1 MHTALG
7 MALAA
12 HGFVRI
18 RIAGGLA
25 ATAVIAASA
34 AWCQAPVTPP
44 TAPDAPAPAAAPQ
57 PSPAPNAAHDA
68 GTSAPVPP
76 AAFGTLKGRV
86 KVPAPRPPVKTR
98 SDYVAPAETTPA
110 DPPVTAIWVGAG
122 APPRD
127 PATTEPVRIRQE
139 GIQFRPGTLVVQTGT
154 PVIFPNKDQVLHAV
168 RSQSGAK
175 KFNVG
180 RFMKGEEPPPVVFDK
195 AGFVFLLC
203 EVHEHMQGNLLV
215 VDTPHFCTSAPDGS
229 FELTG
234 IPAGTHTV
242 TLWRGRKDEE
252 TRQITIDAGQVLEVD
267 WTK

>member
-1 MHTALG
+1 M
-7 MALAA
+7 
-12 HGFVRI
+12 
-18 RIAGGLA
+18 
-25 ATAVIAASA
+25 
-34 AWCQAPVTPP
+34 
-44 TAPDAPAPAAAPQ
+44 
-57 PSPAPNAAHDA
+57 
-68 GTSAPVPP
+68 PP
-76 AAFGTLKGRV
+76 AGLGTLKGRV

-98 SDYVAPAETTPA
+98 SDYVAPVETTPA

-127 PATTEPVRIRQE
+127 PATTEPARIRQM

-154 PVIFPNKDQVLHAV
+154 PVIFPNEDQVLHAV

>member
-1 MHTALG
+1 MLCTDGVVRTVTGIAMVGSLLASVAA
-7 MALAA
+7 MAL
-12 HGFVRI
+12 
-18 RIAGGLA
+18 
-25 ATAVIAASA
+25 
-34 AWCQAPVTPP
+34 Q
-44 TAPDAPAPAAAPQ
+44 TAPPGADSPKVAQPPVDAPAAATG
-57 PSPAPNAAHDA
+57 A
-68 GTSAPVPP
+68 
-76 AAFGTLKGRV
+76 LKGRV

-98 SDYVAPAETTPA
+98 SDYVAPAETTAA
-110 DPPVTAIWVGAG
+110 DPPVTAIWVGSG

-154 PVIFPNKDQVLHAV
+154 PVIFPNEDQVLHAV
-168 RSQSGAK
+168 RSQSSAK

-215 VDTPHFCTSAPDGS
+215 VDTPHFCTSAADGT
-229 FELTG
+229 FEITG

-242 TLWRGRKDEE
+242 TIWRGRKDEE
-252 TRQITIDAGQVLEVD
+252 TRQVTIEPGRTAEVD
-267 WTK
+267 WTE

>member
-1 MHTALG
+1 MPNTQGVVRTVTGIILATALF
-7 MALAA
+7 ASVRAA
-12 HGFVRI
+12 AQQPA
-18 RIAGGLA
+18 AGESTPQAVSPGA
-25 ATAVIAASA
+25 ATAPTE
-34 AWCQAPVTPP
+34 APTEAP
-44 TAPDAPAPAAAPQ
+44 T
-57 PSPAPNAAHDA
+57 
-68 GTSAPVPP
+68 
-76 AAFGTLKGRV
+76 GTLKGRV

-98 SDYVAPAETTPA
+98 SDYVAPAETTKA
-110 DPPVTAIWVGAG
+110 DPPVTAIWVGSG

-154 PVIFPNKDQVLHAV
+154 PVIFPNEDQVLHAV
-168 RSQSGAK
+168 RSQSSAK

-195 AGFVFLLC
+195 AGYVFLLC
-203 EVHEHMQGNLLV
+203 EVHEHMQANLLV

-229 FELTG
+229 FELRG

-252 TRQITIDAGQVLEVD
+252 TRQVTIEAGQTLEVD
-267 WTK
+267 WTQ

>member
-1 MHTALG
+1 MLLMSTARG
-7 MALAA
+7 HAQDQSPAA
-12 HGFVRI
+12 PDDAPPAVAPASTTPTATPAEGSKQP
-18 RIAGGLA
+18 APGA
-25 ATAVIAASA
+25 ATRELGPSA
-34 AWCQAPVTPP
+34 AT
-44 TAPDAPAPAAAPQ
+44 
-57 PSPAPNAAHDA
+57 
-68 GTSAPVPP
+68 
-76 AAFGTLKGRV
+76 GTLRGRV

-98 SDYVAPAETTPA
+98 SDYIVPAETTPA
-110 DPPVTAIWVGAG
+110 DPPVTAIWVGSG

-127 PATTEPVRIRQE
+127 PATTDPVRIRQE

-154 PVIFPNKDQVLHAV
+154 PVIFPNEDQVLHAV
-168 RSQSGAK
+168 RSQSSAK

-215 VDTPHFCTSAPDGS
+215 VETPHFCTSAPDGS

-234 IPAGTHTV
+234 LPVGTHTV

-252 TRQITIDAGQVLEVD
+252 VRQVTIDAGQTLEVD

>member
-1 MHTALG
+1 MKLANG
-7 MALAA
+7 MAL
-12 HGFVRI
+12 
-18 RIAGGLA
+18 GLA
-25 ATAVIAASA
+25 LNWTIIPVVASLAISMADEWGHAMAHAATTHRTATTDEVPSPSTPTAV
-34 AWCQAPVTPP
+34 P
-44 TAPDAPAPAAAPQ
+44 AAPQ
-57 PSPAPNAAHDA
+57 AAPSM
-68 GTSAPVPP
+68 PV
-76 AAFGTLKGRV
+76 ATGTLKGRV

-98 SDYVAPAETTPA
+98 SDYVAPAETAPA
-110 DPPVTAIWVGAG
+110 DAPVTAIWVGSG

-154 PVIFPNKDQVLHAV
+154 PVIFPNEDQVLHAV
-168 RSQSGAK
+168 RSQSSAK

-215 VDTPHFCTSAPDGS
+215 VETPHFCTSAPDGS

-252 TRQITIDAGQVLEVD
+252 TRQITIDADRTLEVD

>member
-1 MHTALG
+1 MHIALG
-7 MALAA
+7 MARAAPGSVLARVIVPVA
-12 HGFVRI
+12 A
-18 RIAGGLA
+18 AGMIM
-25 ATAVIAASA
+25 TMA
-34 AWCQAPVTPP
+34 AWSQSPAQSPTMPDRAPEV
-44 TAPDAPAPAAAPQ
+44 APATPTP
-57 PSPAPNAAHDA
+57 
-68 GTSAPVPP
+68 PP
-76 AAFGTLKGRV
+76 AAPTTATPAAGTLKGRV

-110 DPPVTAIWVGAG
+110 DPPVTAIWVGSG

-127 PATTEPVRIRQE
+127 PATTEPARIRQE

-154 PVIFPNKDQVLHAV
+154 PVIFPNEDQVLHAV
-168 RSQSGAK
+168 RSQSSAK

-234 IPAGTHTV
+234 IPAGSYTV

>member
-1 MHTALG
+1 MHNALG
-7 MALAA
+7 MARAAPGSVLARVIVSVA
-12 HGFVRI
+12 A
-18 RIAGGLA
+18 AGMIM
-25 ATAVIAASA
+25 TMA
-34 AWCQAPVTPP
+34 AWSQSPAQPP
-44 TAPDAPAPAAAPQ
+44 TTPDRAPEVAPATPTP
-57 PSPAPNAAHDA
+57 
-68 GTSAPVPP
+68 PP
-76 AAFGTLKGRV
+76 AAPTTATPAAGTLKGRV

-110 DPPVTAIWVGAG
+110 DPPVTAIWVGSG

-127 PATTEPVRIRQE
+127 PATTEPARIRQE

-154 PVIFPNKDQVLHAV
+154 PVIFPNEDQVLHAV
-168 RSQSGAK
+168 RSQSSAK

-234 IPAGTHTV
+234 IPTGTHTV

-252 TRQITIDAGQVLEVD
+252 TRQITIEAGQTLEVD

>member
-1 MHTALG
+1 MPSTHGVVRTVTGIAIVVSLLTSVAA
-7 MALAA
+7 MA
-12 HGFVRI
+12 R
-18 RIAGGLA
+18 
-25 ATAVIAASA
+25 
-34 AWCQAPVTPP
+34 Q
-44 TAPDAPAPAAAPQ
+44 TAPPGADPTRVAQPPVDAPAAATG
-57 PSPAPNAAHDA
+57 A
-68 GTSAPVPP
+68 
-76 AAFGTLKGRV
+76 LKGRV

-98 SDYVAPAETTPA
+98 SDYVAPAETTAA
-110 DPPVTAIWVGAG
+110 DPPVTAIWVGSG

-154 PVIFPNKDQVLHAV
+154 PVIFPNEDQVLHAV
-168 RSQSGAK
+168 RSQSSAK

-215 VDTPHFCTSAPDGS
+215 VDTPHFCTSAADGT
-229 FELTG
+229 FEITG

-242 TLWRGRKDEE
+242 TIWRGRKDEE
-252 TRQITIDAGQVLEVD
+252 TRQVTIEPGSTAEVD
-267 WTK
+267 WTE

>member
-12 HGFVRI
+12 TGSVRA
-18 RIAGGLA
+18 RIIMPV
-25 ATAVIAASA
+25 ATAGMVLTMA
-34 AWCQAPVTPP
+34 AWSQSPAEPPSTPRRAPEV
-44 TAPDAPAPAAAPQ
+44 APASSPPAAA
-57 PSPAPNAAHDA
+57 NAAA
-68 GTSAPVPP
+68 TP
-76 AAFGTLKGRV
+76 AATGTLKGRV

-110 DPPVTAIWVGAG
+110 DPPVTAIWVGSG

-127 PATTEPVRIRQE
+127 PATTEPARIRQV

-154 PVIFPNKDQVLHAV
+154 PVIFPNEDQVLHAV
-168 RSQSGAK
+168 RSQSSAK

-234 IPAGTHTV
+234 IPAGSHTV

-252 TRQITIDAGQVLEVD
+252 TRQITIDAGQTLEVD

>member
-12 HGFVRI
+12 TGSVRA
-18 RIAGGLA
+18 RIIMPVAAAGMVM
-25 ATAVIAASA
+25 TMA
-34 AWCQAPVTPP
+34 AWSQSPTEPPSTPRHAPEV
-44 TAPDAPAPAAAPQ
+44 APASSPPAAA
-57 PSPAPNAAHDA
+57 NAAA
-68 GTSAPVPP
+68 TP
-76 AAFGTLKGRV
+76 AATGTLKGRV

-110 DPPVTAIWVGAG
+110 DPPVTAIWVGSG

-127 PATTEPVRIRQE
+127 PATTEPARIRQV

-154 PVIFPNKDQVLHAV
+154 PVIFPNEDQVLHAV
-168 RSQSGAK
+168 RSQSSAK

-252 TRQITIDAGQVLEVD
+252 TRQITIDAGQTLEVD

>member
-1 MHTALG
+1 MLCTDGVVRTVTGIAMVGSLLASVAA
-7 MALAA
+7 MA
-12 HGFVRI
+12 R
-18 RIAGGLA
+18 
-25 ATAVIAASA
+25 
-34 AWCQAPVTPP
+34 Q
-44 TAPDAPAPAAAPQ
+44 TAPPGADPTKVAQPPVDAPAAATG
-57 PSPAPNAAHDA
+57 A
-68 GTSAPVPP
+68 
-76 AAFGTLKGRV
+76 LKGRV

-98 SDYVAPAETTPA
+98 SDYVAPAETTAA
-110 DPPVTAIWVGAG
+110 DPPVTAIWVGSG

-154 PVIFPNKDQVLHAV
+154 PVIFPNEDQVLHAV
-168 RSQSGAK
+168 RSQSSAK

-215 VDTPHFCTSAPDGS
+215 VDTPHFCTSAADGT
-229 FELTG
+229 FEITG

-242 TLWRGRKDEE
+242 TIWRGRKDEE
-252 TRQITIDAGQVLEVD
+252 TRQVTIEPGRTAEVD
-267 WTK
+267 WTE

>member
-1 MHTALG
+1 MLCTDGVVRTVTGIAMVGSLLASVAA
-7 MALAA
+7 MAL
-12 HGFVRI
+12 
-18 RIAGGLA
+18 
-25 ATAVIAASA
+25 
-34 AWCQAPVTPP
+34 Q
-44 TAPDAPAPAAAPQ
+44 TAPPGADSPKAAQPPVDAPAAATG
-57 PSPAPNAAHDA
+57 A
-68 GTSAPVPP
+68 
-76 AAFGTLKGRV
+76 LKGRV

-98 SDYVAPAETTPA
+98 SDYVAPAETTAA
-110 DPPVTAIWVGAG
+110 DPPVAAIWVGSG

-154 PVIFPNKDQVLHAV
+154 PVIFPNEDQVLHAV
-168 RSQSGAK
+168 RSQSSAK

-215 VDTPHFCTSAPDGS
+215 VDTPHFCTSAADGT
-229 FELTG
+229 FEITG

-242 TLWRGRKDEE
+242 TIWRGRKDEE
-252 TRQITIDAGQVLEVD
+252 TRQVTIEPGRTAEVD
-267 WTK
+267 WTE

>member
-1 MHTALG
+1 MLCTDGVVRTVTGIAMVGSLLASVAAMARQTAPPNG
-7 MALAA
+7 DSPKAA
-12 HGFVRI
+12 
-18 RIAGGLA
+18 
-25 ATAVIAASA
+25 
-34 AWCQAPVTPP
+34 QAPVV
-44 TAPDAPAPAAAPQ
+44 APAPAAATG
-57 PSPAPNAAHDA
+57 A
-68 GTSAPVPP
+68 
-76 AAFGTLKGRV
+76 LKGRV

-98 SDYVAPAETTPA
+98 SDYVAPAETTAA
-110 DPPVTAIWVGAG
+110 DPPVTAIWVGSG

-154 PVIFPNKDQVLHAV
+154 PVIFPNEDQVLHAV
-168 RSQSGAK
+168 RSQSSAK

-215 VDTPHFCTSAPDGS
+215 VDTPHFCTSAADGT
-229 FELTG
+229 FEITG

-242 TLWRGRKDEE
+242 TIWRGRKDEE
-252 TRQITIDAGQVLEVD
+252 TRQVTIEPGGTAEVD
-267 WTK
+267 WTE

>member
-7 MALAA
+7 MALDA

-18 RIAGGLA
+18 RITGGLA
-25 ATAVIAASA
+25 ATAVIIATA
-34 AWCQAPVTPP
+34 AWCQAPSSPQGDAASQSAPAQATTPATVTGEPR
-44 TAPDAPAPAAAPQ
+44 APAA
-57 PSPAPNAAHDA
+57 
-68 GTSAPVPP
+68 T
-76 AAFGTLKGRV
+76 GTLKGRV

-110 DPPVTAIWVGAG
+110 DPPVTAIWVGSG

-139 GIQFRPGTLVVQTGT
+139 GIQFRPGTIVVQTGT
-154 PVIFPNKDQVLHAV
+154 PVIFPNEDQVLHAV
-168 RSQSGAK
+168 RSQSSAK
-175 KFNVG
+175 KFNIG

-215 VDTPHFCTSAPDGS
+215 VETPHFCISAPDGS
-229 FELTG
+229 FELMG
-234 IPAGTHTV
+234 LPAGTHTV

-252 TRQITIDAGQVLEVD
+252 TRQITINAGQTLEVD
-267 WTK
+267 WSK

>member
-12 HGFVRI
+12 TGSVRARVI
-18 RIAGGLA
+18 MPVA
-25 ATAVIAASA
+25 AVGMVMTMA
-34 AWCQAPVTPP
+34 AWSQSPAEPPSTPRRAPEV
-44 TAPDAPAPAAAPQ
+44 APASSPPAAA
-57 PSPAPNAAHDA
+57 NAAA
-68 GTSAPVPP
+68 TP
-76 AAFGTLKGRV
+76 AATGTLKGRV

-110 DPPVTAIWVGAG
+110 DPPVTAIWVGSG

-127 PATTEPVRIRQE
+127 PATTEPARIRQV

-154 PVIFPNKDQVLHAV
+154 PVIFPNEDQVLHAV
-168 RSQSGAK
+168 RSQSSAK

-252 TRQITIDAGQVLEVD
+252 TRQITIDAGQTLEVD

>member
-12 HGFVRI
+12 TCSVRA
-18 RIAGGLA
+18 RIIMSVAAAGMAL
-25 ATAVIAASA
+25 TMA
-34 AWCQAPVTPP
+34 AWSQSPAEPPSTPRRAPEV
-44 TAPDAPAPAAAPQ
+44 APASSPPAAA
-57 PSPAPNAAHDA
+57 ANAAA
-68 GTSAPVPP
+68 TP
-76 AAFGTLKGRV
+76 AATGTLKGRV

-110 DPPVTAIWVGAG
+110 DPPVTAIWVGSG

-154 PVIFPNKDQVLHAV
+154 PVIFPNEDQVLHAV
-168 RSQSGAK
+168 RSQSSAK

-234 IPAGTHTV
+234 IPAGSHTV

-252 TRQITIDAGQVLEVD
+252 TRQITIDAGQTLEVD

>member
-1 MHTALG
+1 MHNALG
-7 MALAA
+7 MARAA
-12 HGFVRI
+12 HGSVLARI
-18 RIAGGLA
+18 TMPA
-25 ATAVIAASA
+25 AAVGMFFTMAVWGQSPA
-34 AWCQAPVTPP
+34 QPPTTPGPTPKVAPPSSTPP
-44 TAPDAPAPAAAPQ
+44 TAAPGAAPSAAIMPAA
-57 PSPAPNAAHDA
+57 
-68 GTSAPVPP
+68 T
-76 AAFGTLKGRV
+76 GTLKGRV
-86 KVPAPRPPVKTR
+86 KVPEPRPPVKTR
-98 SDYVAPAETTPA
+98 SDYVAPAETQPA
-110 DPPVTAIWVGAG
+110 NPPVTAIWVGSG

-154 PVIFPNKDQVLHAV
+154 PVIFPNEDQVLHAV
-168 RSQSGAK
+168 RSQSAAK

-252 TRQITIDAGQVLEVD
+252 IRQVTIDAGQVLEVD

>member
-25 ATAVIAASA
+25 AAAVIVTTA

-44 TAPDAPAPAAAPQ
+44 TAPDSPPPVAAP
-57 PSPAPNAAHDA
+57 STAPGA
-68 GTSAPVPP
+68 GTAPTAPT
-76 AAFGTLKGRV
+76 AATGTLKGRV

-110 DPPVTAIWVGAG
+110 DPPVTAIWVGSG
-122 APPRD
+122 APPLD
-127 PATTEPVRIRQE
+127 PATTAPVRIRQE

-154 PVIFPNKDQVLHAV
+154 PVIFPNEDQVLHAV
-168 RSQSGAK
+168 RSQSSAK

-215 VDTPHFCTSAPDGS
+215 VETPHFCTSAPDGS
-229 FELTG
+229 FELPG
-234 IPAGTHTV
+234 LPAGTHTV

-252 TRQITIDAGQVLEVD
+252 TRQVTIDAGQTLEVD

>member
-1 MHTALG
+1 M
-7 MALAA
+7 
-12 HGFVRI
+12 
-18 RIAGGLA
+18 
-25 ATAVIAASA
+25 
-34 AWCQAPVTPP
+34 
-44 TAPDAPAPAAAPQ
+44 
-57 PSPAPNAAHDA
+57 
-68 GTSAPVPP
+68 
-76 AAFGTLKGRV
+76 
-86 KVPAPRPPVKTR
+86 
-98 SDYVAPAETTPA
+98 
-110 DPPVTAIWVGAG
+110 
-122 APPRD
+122 
-127 PATTEPVRIRQE
+127 RIRQE

-154 PVIFPNKDQVLHAV
+154 PVIFPNEDQVLHAV